1 MRKEI
6 TKPLTAIIPFLVLIA
21 ILFSVLLTD
30 PKYGQRSYRKVTV
43 TNGSADLSAARDRVC
58 ELKGEWLFW
67 WDSFI
72 IDPDGAPPPRL
83 APLPGAWKDAGVE
96 STFGHATYALRV
108 SGLDP
113 AVHYYLRV
121 GQTLSACSVL
131 VNGVEVRSIGTVGA
145 SPASERPAWGSA
157 LAEVRPRE
165 DGTVD
170 VVIQISNYHDRF
182 GGSNSS
188 IYLGPASLMT
198 LVQDRQSMGEGFL
211 FAVLSVMGLFFLG
224 LFLFRRKDR
233 AFFWFA
239 CLALIVGFRTL
250 CYDGFMILDIFPG
263 MSWSVLF
270 KLGYATFPLAMT
282 FFVFF
287 LHTLYPSLARRV
299 VAIPVAI
306 FFSAYCVLIVLASEY
321 VAARTLFF
329 VQVAALAV
337 ALWGLG
343 VIVVACVRR
352 FAGSVWLLVGFV
364 FALLS
369 FTYDIL
375 VAMWLIPGY
384 NLAHIGM
391 CVWLFCIALMV
402 IARYAESFERAR
414 LLSAQLSGINASLKR
429 FVPAEF
435 LAFLKK
441 TSITEI
447 QPGDSAEVDMAILS
461 ADIRSFT
468 SIAERM
474 SPDEVFVFL
483 NEYLELVGPII
494 RANGGFIAKYEGDG
508 FFALFPNGAD
518 PAVRCAVQMQTAI
531 AARNRNS
538 GGLTPLAVGIGID
551 CGRLTLGTIGD
562 DSRLD
567 GTVISHC
574 VKCAGRF
581 ESATK
586 QFQSKILVNES
597 VYAGLPNPLEFF
609 LRPVDRIETGSRP
622 SFIFEVYANDSET
635 VRELKWKTQSDLE
648 HALFAW
654 FVGQYDE
661 ARAFIERVLSRYP
674 DDPVALFY
682 AHRLEIKDYR
692 Y

>member
-6 TKPLTAIIPFLVLIA
+6 TKSLTAIIPFLVLIA

-30 PKYGQRSYRKVTV
+30 PKYGSRSCRKVTV
-43 TNGSADLSAARDRVC
+43 SKGSADLSAARDRVC

-67 WDSFI
+67 WDSFV
-72 IDPDGAPPPRL
+72 IDPDGAPTPRL
-83 APLPGAWKDAGVE
+83 APLPGAWRDAGVA
-96 STFGHATYALRV
+96 TPFGHATYAVKV

-113 AVHYYLRV
+113 AVLYYLRV

-131 VNGVEVRSIGTVGA
+131 VNGVEVRSIGTPGA
-145 SPASERPAWGSA
+145 SRASERPAWASA
-157 LAEVRPRE
+157 LAKVRPRE
-165 DGTVD
+165 DGSAD
-170 VVIQISNYHDRF
+170 IVIQISNYHDRF

-188 IYLGPASLMT
+188 IYLGPAPLMS

-224 LFLFRRKDR
+224 LFLFRRKER
-233 AFFWFA
+233 AFLWFA
-239 CLALIVGFRTL
+239 GLALTVGFRTL
-250 CYDGFMILDIFPG
+250 CYDGFVILDIVPG
-263 MSWSVLF
+263 MSWSALF
-270 KLGYATFPLAMT
+270 KLGYATFPLAMI
-282 FFVFF
+282 FFVSF
-287 LHTLYPSLARRV
+287 LNMLYPALARRV
-299 VAIPVAI
+299 VAIPVVV
-306 FFSAYCVLIVLASEY
+306 FFSAYFALIVFASEY
-321 VAARTLFF
+321 VAARTLLF
-329 VQVAALAV
+329 VQLAALAV
-337 ALWGLG
+337 GLWGLG
-343 VIVVACVRR
+343 VIVVAFVRR
-352 FAGSVWLLVGFV
+352 FSGSAWLLVGFV
-364 FALLS
+364 FALVS

-384 NLAHIGM
+384 NFAQIGM

-441 TSITEI
+441 TSIVEI
-447 QPGDSAEVDMAILS
+447 EPGDSAEVDMAILS

-474 SPDEVFVFL
+474 SPDEVFIFL
-483 NEYLELVGPII
+483 NGYLELVGPII

-531 AARNRNS
+531 TARNRAS
-538 GGLTPLAVGIGID
+538 PGLTPLAVGIGID
-551 CGRLTLGTIGD
+551 CGLLTLGTIGD

-567 GTVISHC
+567 GTVISQC

-586 QFQSKILVNES
+586 QFHSKILVNEA

-609 LRPVDRIETGSRP
+609 LRPVDRVETGPRP
-622 SFIFEVYANDSET
+622 SFIFEVYANDPET
-635 VRELKWKTQSDLE
+635 VRELKWNTQSDLE

-654 FVGQYDE
+654 YVGHYDE
-661 ARAFIERVLSRYP
+661 ARVFIERVLHRYP
-674 DDPVALFY
+674 DDPVARFY
-682 AHRLEIKDYR
+682 ARRLEIKDYR
-692 Y
+692 

>member
-1 MRKEI
+1 MRNEI
-6 TKPLTAIIPFLVLIA
+6 KKPLTAILPFLVLIA
-21 ILFSVLLTD
+21 ILVSVLSTD
-30 PKYGQRSYRKVTV
+30 PKYGQRFYRKVAV
-43 TNGSADLSAARDRVC
+43 SGGSADLSAARNSVC
-58 ELKGEWLFW
+58 ELKGDWLFW

-72 IDPDGAPPPRL
+72 VDPDGAPPPRF
-83 APLPGAWKDAGVE
+83 ARLPGAWRDAGVA
-96 STFGHATYALRV
+96 TPFGHATYAVKV

-113 AVHYYLRV
+113 ADHYYLRV
-121 GQTLSACSVL
+121 GQTLSAVSVL
-131 VNGVEVRSIGTVGA
+131 VNGVEVRSVGTVGA
-145 SPASERPAWGSA
+145 SRASERPAWASA

-165 DGTVD
+165 DGTAD
-170 VVIQISNYHDRF
+170 IVIQISNYHDRF

-188 IYLGPASLMT
+188 IYLGPAPLMH

-224 LFLFRRKDR
+224 LFLFRRKER
-233 AFFWFA
+233 AFLWFA
-239 CLALIVGFRTL
+239 GLALIVGFRTL
-250 CYDGFMILDIFPG
+250 CYDGFMILDILPG

-270 KLGYATFPLAMT
+270 KLGYATFPLAMI
-282 FFVFF
+282 FFVSF

-299 VAIPVAI
+299 VALPVVV
-306 FFSAYCVLIVLASEY
+306 FFSAYFALIVLASEY
-321 VAARTLFF
+321 VAARTLLV
-329 VQVAALAV
+329 VQIAALAV
-337 ALWGLG
+337 GFWGLG
-343 VIVVACVRR
+343 VIIAACVKR
-352 FAGSVWLLVGFV
+352 FAGSVWLLVGFI
-364 FALLS
+364 FALVS

-375 VAMWLIPGY
+375 VAMWILPGY
-384 NLAHIGM
+384 NFAHIGM

-441 TSITEI
+441 TSIVEI
-447 QPGDSAEVDMAILS
+447 EPGDFAEVDMAILS

-494 RANGGFIAKYEGDG
+494 RSNGGFIAKYEGDG
-508 FFALFPNGAD
+508 FFALFPSGAD

-531 AARNRNS
+531 AARNRAS
-538 GGLTPLAVGIGID
+538 SGLTPLAIGIGID

-586 QFQSKILVNES
+586 QFHSKILVNES

-609 LRPVDRIETGSRP
+609 LRPVDRVETGSGP

-635 VRELKWKTQSDLE
+635 IRDLKWNTQSDLE

-654 FVGQYDE
+654 FIGHYDE
-661 ARAFIERVLSRYP
+661 ARVFIERVLLRYP
-674 DDPVALFY
+674 DDPVARFY
-682 AHRLEIKDYR
+682 AQRLEARDYR
-692 Y
+692 